1 MRSNKQKSQSNL
13 PTLLYENKKY
23 ETDAEKAELFKNIL
37 EKTFSQ
43 EEDPVFNN
51 NEFYDQVNDYIDSNK
66 YHEEYENQDNS
77 FYEISISEIKAAIK
91 KSKNNSATGLD
102 GIHNQM
108 LKHLPENFIEYIK
121 ILFNKSVSNSNLCTN
136 WKTAKISM
144 INKKDS
150 DKTNPNNYR
159 PISVTSC
166 LGKTLER
173 IIANRLFKFCEEKNI
188 IAYQQ

>member
-1 MRSNKQKSQSNL
+1 
-13 PTLLYENKKY
+13 LYENKKY
-23 ETDAEKAELFKNIL
+23 ETDAEKAELFKNLL

-66 YHEEYENQDNS
+66 YHEEYVNQDNS

-121 ILFNKSVSNSNLCTN
+121 SYSIKVCP
-136 WKTAKISM
+136 TAISAR
-144 INKKDS
+144 
-150 DKTNPNNYR
+150 T
-159 PISVTSC
+159 
-166 LGKTLER
+166 GK
-173 IIANRLFKFCEEKNI
+173 
-188 IAYQQ
+188 QQK